1 MNDIFLSKNLLG
13 IYDIGFENGDF
24 KKTQGL
30 DTAIIN
36 SLNIDQRAE
45 PSEVSTPQ
53 NRRGNIIDELN
64 DDNDFK
70 MGSKLWL
77 LSQNRANQKTLS
89 LAESYASECLQWMV
103 DDGLAEN
110 IVVSGTLSNDSI
122 RLSITIKR
130 SDGTTFNKSYDLWSK
145 TTIA

>member
-1 MNDIFLSKNLLG
+1 MNDFYLAKNSNG
-13 IYDIGFENGDF
+13 IYDISFSNGDF

-45 PSEVSTPQ
+45 ASEVMTPQ

-64 DDNDFK
+64 DQNDFQI
-70 MGSKLWL
+70 GSKLWL
-77 LSQNRANQKTLS
+77 LSQKRANQETVS
-89 LAESYASECLQWMV
+89 LAESYAYECLQWMI
-103 DDGLAEN
+103 DDGLSES
-110 IVVSGTLSNDSI
+110 IVVSGTLINDNI
-122 RLSITIKR
+122 RLSITIKQ

>member
-1 MNDIFLSKNLLG
+1 MNDFYLAKNSNG
-13 IYDIGFENGDF
+13 IYDISFSNGDF

-45 PSEVSTPQ
+45 ASEVATPQ

-64 DDNDFK
+64 DQNDFQI
-70 MGSKLWL
+70 GSKLWL
-77 LSQNRANQKTLS
+77 LSQKRANQETVS
-89 LAESYASECLQWMV
+89 LAESYASECLQWMI
-103 DDGLAEN
+103 DDGLSES
-110 IVVSGTLSNDSI
+110 IVVSGTLINDNI
-122 RLSITIKR
+122 RLSITIKQ

>member
-1 MNDIFLSKNLLG
+1 MNDIALVKNESG
-13 IYDIGFENGDF
+13 IYDISFSSGDF
-24 KKTQGL
+24 EKAQGL

-45 PSEVSTPQ
+45 ASEVATPQ

-64 DDNDFK
+64 NENDFQI
-70 MGSKLWL
+70 GSKLWL
-77 LSQNRANQKTLS
+77 LSQKRANQETVS
-89 LAESYASECLQWMV
+89 LAESYASECLQWLI
-103 DDGLAEN
+103 DDGIAQTVIVSGILKNDN
-110 IVVSGTLSNDSI
+110 IV
-122 RLSITIKR
+122 LSITIKQ

>member
-1 MNDIFLSKNLLG
+1 VNDIYLAKNRNG
-13 IYDIGFENGDF
+13 IYDISFSSGDF

-45 PSEVSTPQ
+45 ASEVATPQ

-64 DDNDFK
+64 NESDFQI
-70 MGSKLWL
+70 GSKLWL
-77 LSQNRANQKTLS
+77 LSQKRANQETAS
-89 LAESYASECLQWMV
+89 LAESYASECLQWLV
-103 DDGLAEN
+103 DDGIAQTVIVSGILKNDN
-110 IVVSGTLSNDSI
+110 IVLST
-122 RLSITIKR
+122 TIKQ

>member
-1 MNDIFLSKNLLG
+1 VNDFYLAKNSNG
-13 IYDIGFENGDF
+13 IYDISFSNGDF

-45 PSEVSTPQ
+45 ASEVATPQ

-64 DDNDFK
+64 DQNDFQI
-70 MGSKLWL
+70 GSKLWL
-77 LSQNRANQKTLS
+77 LSQKRANQETVS
-89 LAESYASECLQWMV
+89 LAESYASECLQWMI
-103 DDGLAEN
+103 DDGLSES
-110 IVVSGTLSNDSI
+110 IVVSGTLINDNI
-122 RLSITIKR
+122 RLSITIKQ